1 MNTKAALKSQQII
14 EKIINAGHYQQLKP
28 QIDELIQLEEGIKKN
43 EIILAD
49 LKKEVQRL
57 ERKVNYNLS
66 NRIHRAL
73 SKDTSTS
80 DLAIY
85 KN

>member
-14 EKIINAGHYQQLKP
+14 ENIINTGGYQQLKP

-43 EIILAD
+43 DKILAD
-49 LKKEVQRL
+49 LKKEIQRL

-66 NRIHRAL
+66 NQIHRAL
-73 SKDTSTS
+73 SKDAFTS